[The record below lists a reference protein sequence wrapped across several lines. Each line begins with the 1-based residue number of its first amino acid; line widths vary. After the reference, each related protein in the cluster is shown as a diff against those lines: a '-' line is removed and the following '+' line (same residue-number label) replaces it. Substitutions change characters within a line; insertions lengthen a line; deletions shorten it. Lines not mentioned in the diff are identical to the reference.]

1 MPAGDRESDRGG
13 ESETGSSEEISFEE
27 QYRETAINCF
37 RYFHFTSFEQVD
49 RMTIAQYEI
58 MLEALEYQMIDD
70 EYRAHRQAFLNFA
83 VQAEKKSGKK
93 TVPVYRRFRQFFD
106 YEKELKKMRE
116 RKKKKRDPR
125 FIGISK
131 LLRKGG

>member
-1 MPAGDRESDRGG
+1 
-13 ESETGSSEEISFEE
+13 
-27 QYRETAINCF
+27 
-37 RYFHFTSFEQVD
+37 
-49 RMTIAQYEI
+49 MTIAQYEI
-58 MLEALEYQMIDD
+58 MLEALEYQMVDD
-70 EYRAHRQAFLNFA
+70 ECRAHRQAFLNFA

>member
-1 MPAGDRESDRGG
+1 
-13 ESETGSSEEISFEE
+13 
-27 QYRETAINCF
+27 
-37 RYFHFTSFEQVD
+37 
-49 RMTIAQYEI
+49 MTIAQYEI
-58 MLEALEYQMIDD
+58 MLEALEYQMVDD

-106 YEKELKKMRE
+106 YEKELKKMWK

>member
-58 MLEALEYQMIDD
+58 MLEALEYQMVDD
-70 EYRAHRQAFLNFA
+70 EYFSFKGTIYKR
-83 VQAEKKSGKK
+83 EKGKDSG
-93 TVPVYRRFRQFFD
+93 
-106 YEKELKKMRE
+106 
-116 RKKKKRDPR
+116 
-125 FIGISK
+125 
-131 LLRKGG
+131 